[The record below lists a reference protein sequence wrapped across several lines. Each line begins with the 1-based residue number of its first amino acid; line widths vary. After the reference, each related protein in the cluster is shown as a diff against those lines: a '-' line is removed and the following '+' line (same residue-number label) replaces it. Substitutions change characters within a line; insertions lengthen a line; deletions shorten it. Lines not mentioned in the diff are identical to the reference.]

1 MNISVTKTGLSA
13 LCLSLVLAGC
23 SSTPVEETISD
34 IEDTTVQTV
43 EVEMESEA
51 TVVEEMPAEPT
62 MSAATVFYF
71 DFDKALL
78 KTESRAALVE
88 HAAFLMDNPR
98 SIRLEGHADE
108 RGTREYNMAL
118 GESRGN
124 AVKEFM
130 VLQGVSPSMIEVI
143 SYGEEQAASFG
154 SSDAAWSMNR
164 RVELK

>member
-23 SSTPVEETISD
+23 SSTPVDETMSN

-43 EVEMESEA
+43 ALEMETETTAIEEA
-51 TVVEEMPAEPT
+51 PVEPT

-71 DFDKALL
+71 DFDKTLL
-78 KTESRAALVE
+78 KSESRAALVE
-88 HAAFLMDNPR
+88 HAAFLMDNTR
-98 SIRLEGHADE
+98 SVRLEGHADE

-124 AVKEFM
+124 AVKEFL

-154 SSDAAWSMNR
+154 SSNAAWSMNR